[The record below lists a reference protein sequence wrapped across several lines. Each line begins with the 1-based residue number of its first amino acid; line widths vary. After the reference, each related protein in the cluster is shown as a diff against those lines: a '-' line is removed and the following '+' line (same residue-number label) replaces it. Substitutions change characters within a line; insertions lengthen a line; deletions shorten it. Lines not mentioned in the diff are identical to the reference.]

1 MGPYKEA
8 AASSEEGQ
16 FLASGDEK
24 FERRVNCLST
34 ILFPKDKQSRRM
46 IGRYLDCIQLQSHHE
61 DCKTS
66 KIYSLLFMLLRKSD
80 SVR

>member
-1 MGPYKEA
+1 MGLYKEA
-8 AASSEEGQ
+8 AASSEGGQ
-16 FLASGDEK
+16 FLASGDET
-24 FERRVNCLST
+24 FERRVST

-66 KIYSLLFMLLRKSD
+66 TIYSLLFMLLRKSD